1 MDTLLFTLHF
11 YYGGNHMKFSC
22 EKYLLQGACN
32 IASRAAASKSPIPA
46 LEGLQIS
53 CEDKLYVKGYDL
65 KKGIVTGIEAD
76 IVQCGVIVVGAR
88 LFGEMIRR
96 LPDGIVTVSTD
107 EKDNIYKRLN
117 VESLSFSNGEQRVSI
132 TGNRILSKAGVISLT
147 TPNIGLEDDE
157 QYEHNNDL
165 ALDIDAVKY
174 EAKAYIEERKWGVK
188 EASLDFRDVDPFKAE
203 AGDVPDAGQQ
213 APKKRG
219 RKAKKAA

>member
-1 MDTLLFTLHF
+1 MEFQKIQVTKQGTLNCTYKNEDGDVITFV
-11 YYGGNHMKFSC
+11 
-22 EKYLLQGACN
+22 GAN
-32 IASRAAASKSPIPA
+32 IIHK
-46 LEGLQIS
+46 
-53 CEDKLYVKGYDL
+53 DL
-65 KKGIVTGIEAD
+65 KEAMQALIPHLALITEQREAWVVTYEQLKAQRI
-76 IVQCGVIVVGAR
+76 
-88 LFGEMIRR
+88 
-96 LPDGIVTVSTD
+96 TD

-117 VESLSFSNGEQRVSI
+117 VESLSFGNGEQRVSI

-147 TPNIGLEDDE
+147 TPNVGLEDDE

-188 EASLDFRDVDPFKAE
+188 EASLDFRDVDPFKAG

-219 RKAKKAA
+219 RKSKKAA